1 MVELTASKKCKF
13 LSTRLATEFLGQ
25 LLHGVLGGHNRVSMG
40 ARVLEN
46 FMIVATGSRFVAVKM
61 DVASELSL
69 DMLKTFRF
77 VPSIRE
83 AIHRDLTTD
92 RKSKTVVAEPRA
104 KDFRYAKT

>member
-1 MVELTASKKCKF
+1 MVKLTALKKMKI
-13 LSTRLATEFLGQ
+13 LSTRLATEFLSQ
-25 LLHGVLGGHNRVSMG
+25 LLHGVFGGHNSVAVG
-40 ARVLEN
+40 AGVLEN
-46 FMIVATGSRFVAVKM
+46 LMIVAPGSRFVAVKM

-92 RKSKTVVAEPRA
+92 RKSKTVVAKPRS